1 MNFSEFKQMLG
12 ADPYSKDDDFLSA
25 RDSSPEHREAAGEA
39 EAFEAMLKKALSVPV
54 PGDLLDRIQAA
65 VATAEQAASQPWQ
78 YREPWQYRAAAAA
91 LLAIGVTA
99 AAWWQ
104 SARDWESVDDYLVDH
119 WEVDGRAFVEQADAI
134 PANNVEAVFALIGM
148 QVTPEYARLIDFIH
162 ACPTPGSRGA
172 HYVVDTDNGPVTL
185 IYMPSVQ
192 DVEAH
197 TMTVDNLIARALPL
211 ATGSLLVIGP
221 DMASIEPW
229 FALTRDAL
237 RPLSQTA

>member
-1 MNFSEFKQMLG
+1 MNFSEFKHILG
-12 ADPYSKDDDFLSA
+12 ADPYSRDDDFLSA
-25 RDSSPEHREAAGEA
+25 RDSSPEHREAAREA
-39 EAFEAMLKKALSVPV
+39 EAFEARLRKALSLPV
-54 PGDLLDRIQAA
+54 PGDLLEDIRSA
-65 VATAEQAASQPWQ
+65 VASADEATSQ
-78 YREPWQYRAAAAA
+78 PWQYRAAAAV
-91 LLAIGVTA
+91 LLTIGVTA

-119 WEVDGRAFVEQADAI
+119 WEVDGRAFVEQADSI
-134 PANNVEAVFALIGM
+134 PADNVEAVFALIGM
-148 QVTPEYARLIDFIH
+148 QVTAEYASQIDFIH

-197 TMTVDNLIARALPL
+197 TMTVDDLIARALPL
-211 ATGSLLVIGP
+211 ANGSLLVIGP
-221 DMASIEPW
+221 DMESIEPW